1 MRFDDKYFI
10 DFNFTK
16 DQLRKNYDNALKD
29 LRIAKEDKIIEVKF
43 TYTYSAF
50 IKGGITLLSF
60 HNKKV
65 KSVPGHHIKIIE
77 VLASILK
84 DQDVEIMGNAMR
96 LKRNRDFYEGGV
108 EVSQKE
114 SAEYLEFAGNI
125 LDKIKEII
133 S

>member
-1 MRFDDKYFI
+1 MRFDDKYFS

-16 DQLRKNYDNALKD
+16 GQLRKNYDNALKD
-29 LRIAKEDKIIEVKF
+29 LKIAREDKIIEVKF

-77 VLASILK
+77 VLASVLK
-84 DQDVEIMGNAMR
+84 DQNVEIMGNAMR
-96 LKRNRDFYEGGV
+96 LKRNRDFYEGGI

-114 SAEYLEFAGNI
+114 SAEYLEFTDNI
-125 LDKIKEII
+125 LHKIKEII
-133 S
+133 F

>member
-29 LRIAKEDKIIEVKF
+29 LKIAKEDKVIEVKF

-77 VLASILK
+77 VLALVLK
-84 DQDVEIMGNAMR
+84 DQNVEIMGNAMR
-96 LKRNRDFYEGGV
+96 LKRNRDFYEGGI

-125 LDKIKEII
+125 LNKIKEII
-133 S
+133 F